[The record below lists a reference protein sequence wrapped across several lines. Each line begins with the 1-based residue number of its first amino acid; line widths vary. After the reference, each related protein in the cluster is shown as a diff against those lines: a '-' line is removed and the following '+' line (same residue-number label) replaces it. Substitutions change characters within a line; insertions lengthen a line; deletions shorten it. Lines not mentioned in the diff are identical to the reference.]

1 MKRLVFSLLVALLA
15 LPLGAATAQDGDQA
29 PPASYADVADQFS
42 ALEEEASAASEEV
55 IDLFLSGD
63 LETLHAH
70 LNEEARAAITLPM
83 LEQAYGMLT
92 AGPPVGEQIGKRVL
106 MVTGEI
112 SAAAAVYAWGEQQ
125 VQFTVAVDQSG
136 QIAGLNFQPVL
147 LLPDDPA
154 AGIEIPVSFRLPFDG
169 LWFVGWGGPDA
180 LHNYHVDAP
189 PQRHAYDFLVWKDGS
204 TYSGRGKEVEDYY
217 AYGQPVLAPADGTV
231 VRVVDGLK
239 DVKPQIETDA
249 ENPAGNHVVI
259 QVADEVYL
267 LIAHLQAGTLL
278 VAEGD
283 TVAAGQ
289 EIGRV
294 GNSGNTSEPHIH
306 IHLQD
311 TPDMFTYSEDGRIT
325 GLSDAIGLPLAFSAI
340 EVNGKPFAKTVPLG
354 GQFAQQRGEPACC
367 TGL

>member
-15 LPLGAATAQDGDQA
+15 LPLDAATAQDGDQA

-147 LLPDDPA
+147 PLPDDPA
-154 AGIEIPVSFRLPFDG
+154 AGYDSPVSFRLPFAG
-169 LWFVGWGGPDA
+169 LWYVGWGGPDV
-180 LHNYHVDAP
+180 LHNYHVGAP

-204 TYSGRGKEVEDYY
+204 TFSGDGTSNEDYY
-217 AYGQPVLAPADGTV
+217 AFGQPVFAPADGTV
-231 VRVVDGLK
+231 VRAVDGLR
-239 DVKPQIETDA
+239 DVKPQIETDG
-249 ENPAGNHVVI
+249 EHPAGNHVVI
-259 QVADEVYL
+259 EVAEDAYL
-267 LIAHLQAGTLL
+267 YIAHLQRGSLL

-283 TVAAGQ
+283 RVAAGQ

-294 GNSGNTSEPHIH
+294 GNSGNTTEPHIH

-311 TPDMFTYSEDGRIT
+311 MPDMFAYNSAGAIT
-325 GLSDAIGLPLAFSAI
+325 SFTDAIGLPLPFSDI
-340 EVNGKPFAKTVPLG
+340 EVNGKPFVETVPLG
-354 GQFAQQRGEPACC
+354 GQFAQQRGEPECC